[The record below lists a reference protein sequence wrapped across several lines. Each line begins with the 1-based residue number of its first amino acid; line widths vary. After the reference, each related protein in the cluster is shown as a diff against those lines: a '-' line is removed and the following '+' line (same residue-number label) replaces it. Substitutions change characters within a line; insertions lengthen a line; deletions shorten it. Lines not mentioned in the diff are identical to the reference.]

1 MEQSRIPQLSADDD
15 EMKNNAVF
23 YEREDSAWIIHRRS
37 VFCEMRGSDLGRW
50 DPLYLVS
57 LVSLVSRSFH
67 DQGAKG
73 LREYQ

>member
-37 VFCEMRGSDLGRW
+37 VFCEMRGSDLGRC
-50 DPLYLVS
+50 DPLY
-57 LVSLVSRSFH
+57 LVSRSFH